1 MLSSFFRPRMSL
13 HEVPHYPQPLGPT
26 QWPEWVSMA
35 VVTLAL
41 DHLIIAI
48 TSGPQLTHPALLPV
62 HGGGVGDWTG
72 LTVHLSCDLLQVIKL
87 LMVVKAVDRESC
99 IVGTLYKCLSVS
111 LVTSDM
117 TFTWTSIS
125 RGIWGHG
132 DDAVLEAV
140 EVNDADGELWHG
152 VKAPERSAAHGA
164 H

>member
-41 DHLIIAI
+41 NHLITAI

-87 LMVVKAVDRESC
+87 LMVVKAVDGKSR
-99 IVGTLYKCLSVS
+99 IVRS
-111 LVTSDM
+111 LLKHL
-117 TFTWTSIS
+117 
-125 RGIWGHG
+125 R
-132 DDAVLEAV
+132 
-140 EVNDADGELWHG
+140 
-152 VKAPERSAAHGA
+152 
-164 H
+164 